1 MKIALAL
8 IISAFAF
15 VASPAQSLSQ
25 TNIAVGAN
33 DLARPRRVAEPAKRA
48 IPTPAMIAEL
58 ERETFDLLNAKRKE
72 RGLAPLVWS
81 DSVAAVAKEHSVDMA
96 SMNYFSHKDMSG
108 RYVSDRAD
116 SMGLKKWR
124 AIGENIAFN
133 RGFSDPITRT
143 VELWMNSTSHRQN
156 LLDDHWKESAV
167 GIAVADDG
175 SYFFTQVFLDKK

>member
-8 IISAFAF
+8 VISAFAF
-15 VASPAQSLSQ
+15 ISTPAQSLNT
-25 TNIAVGAN
+25 TNVVVGSN
-33 DLARPRRVAEPAKRA
+33 DLARPRRIASFTV
-48 IPTPAMIAEL
+48 PTPAMIAEL
-58 ERETFDLLNAKRKE
+58 ERTTFDLLNAKRKE
-72 RGLAPLVWS
+72 RGLPALAWS
-81 DSVAAVAKEHSVDMA
+81 ESVAAVAREHSVDMA
-96 SMNYFSHKDMSG
+96 TMNYFSHKDMSG

-133 RGFSDPITRT
+133 KGFADPMTRT

-167 GIAVADDG
+167 GIAVASDG